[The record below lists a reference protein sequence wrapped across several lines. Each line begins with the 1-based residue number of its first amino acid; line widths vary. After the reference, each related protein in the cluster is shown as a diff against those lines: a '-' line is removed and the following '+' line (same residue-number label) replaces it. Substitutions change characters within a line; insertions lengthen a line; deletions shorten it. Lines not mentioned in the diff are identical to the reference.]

1 MTQFHKRDIDSSP
14 RIKGKETM
22 KEMRTI
28 TKTMIKIMKDSR
40 NLSRKKNSMIITI
53 ITIQAGVMRTMI
65 IIMQAQDGI
74 VTTKKRIIIHGEIIT
89 TIIQIVVG
97 IPMVTIIIKEEMTSG
112 IRIKPVIQIITPEV
126 GAPMIQEI
134 ITITVVGTPT
144 KIQIQIGITI
154 TTIIVVGVPKIK

>member
-1 MTQFHKRDIDSSP
+1 
-14 RIKGKETM
+14 
-22 KEMRTI
+22 
-28 TKTMIKIMKDSR
+28 
-40 NLSRKKNSMIITI
+40 
-53 ITIQAGVMRTMI
+53 
-65 IIMQAQDGI
+65 
-74 VTTKKRIIIHGEIIT
+74 
-89 TIIQIVVG
+89 
-97 IPMVTIIIKEEMTSG
+97 MTSG